1 MIALKLP
8 NNKQFMSHLL
18 LSETFD
24 HFLVIDGEIT
34 TFNTFTING
43 FLQKEFYPPEERDT
57 LPEYSYW
64 KQLRELCF
72 TMIRGKQT
80 PLGFIFVFSLAPH
93 NIEKLLI
100 QKQLDFRPEDVQG
113 LYLNIRFNQDG
124 LFCITGTS
132 LKTFS
137 MDKSLEQAWDEMV
150 QKFFTKKQIDWEL
163 C

>member
-24 HFLVIDGEIT
+24 HFFVIDGEIT

-64 KQLRELCF
+64 KQLREL
-72 TMIRGKQT
+72 
-80 PLGFIFVFSLAPH
+80 
-93 NIEKLLI
+93 
-100 QKQLDFRPEDVQG
+100 
-113 LYLNIRFNQDG
+113 
-124 LFCITGTS
+124 
-132 LKTFS
+132 
-137 MDKSLEQAWDEMV
+137 
-150 QKFFTKKQIDWEL
+150 
-163 C
+163 

>member
-1 MIALKLP
+1 MLAFKLP

-18 LSETFD
+18 LSDTFD

-34 TFNTFTING
+34 TFNTFKIDG
-43 FLQKEFYPPEERDT
+43 FTQKEFYSQEERNA
-57 LPEYSYW
+57 LSEYSYW

-80 PLGFIFVFSLAPH
+80 PLSFKFVFRLAPQ
-93 NIEKLLI
+93 NIEKLLL

-150 QKFFTKKQIDWEL
+150 QKFLTQKQITWEL

>member
-1 MIALKLP
+1 
-8 NNKQFMSHLL
+8 
-18 LSETFD
+18 
-24 HFLVIDGEIT
+24 
-34 TFNTFTING
+34 
-43 FLQKEFYPPEERDT
+43 
-57 LPEYSYW
+57 
-64 KQLRELCF
+64 
-72 TMIRGKQT
+72 MIRGKQT
-80 PLGFIFVFSLAPH
+80 PLGFKFVFSLAPH